1 MGGTNCYIA
10 YVLGD
15 GSTKGCFQFWNGF
28 PTGFG
33 QRLVDFLKQKTPDEI
48 ENFAKLMDKINVSFQ
63 ALWAGRRS

>member
-15 GSTKGCFQFWNGF
+15 GSTKGCFQFNNGF

-33 QRLVDFLKQKTPDEI
+33 QLFVDFLKRKTPEEI
-48 ENFAKLMDKINVSFQ
+48 EKFTNLLETINVGHVVM
-63 ALWAGRRS
+63 LWAGRL